1 MSGKE
6 ILPAAI
12 STLDSALRPRGHH
25 RRETCAT
32 LNHCYSL
39 RSLPDREGT
48 EGPAS
53 GTEGPASGTEGPAS
67 GAEGPASGPEAEV
80 AWTGQVQGWWRREVR
95 SERGLGSRFQWDMA
109 IGGEGAG

>member
-25 RRETCAT
+25 RRETCAA

-39 RSLPDREGT
+39 RSLPDRE
-48 EGPAS
+48 

-95 SERGLGSRFQWDMA
+95 SERGLGSRFHWDMA

>member
-25 RRETCAT
+25 RRETCAA
-32 LNHCYSL
+32 LNQCCSL

-53 GTEGPASGTEGPAS
+53 GT
-67 GAEGPASGPEAEV
+67 EGPASGPEAEV

-109 IGGEGAG
+109 TGGEGAG